1 MSIFCWEQYTCHG
14 KKIGDGPTLLDKAL
28 HVTHMRLTVYTA
40 ETVCPNLIILTQI
53 MFCQFC
59 PSHLIILS
67 QTIVWESGD
76 SSMLCCDLCRCIWC
90 SLALKPPYIHVSC
103 RSFKNFIWCSSQM
116 SLSKQNLWPNQFTIV
131 RFYVFSVCRLSSVHF
146 TSCHLY
152 RSGTRPF
159 ILRRCDVVC
168 THLYTDVESV

>member
-1 MSIFCWEQYTCHG
+1 MTWHLCFHGLCFWKRSIKWWHDLVWRTLWGWGALVQGAGLNIANMWRIKCNMSIFCWEQYTCHG

-116 SLSKQNLWPNQFTIV
+116 SLSK
-131 RFYVFSVCRLSSVHF
+131 
-146 TSCHLY
+146 
-152 RSGTRPF
+152 
-159 ILRRCDVVC
+159 
-168 THLYTDVESV
+168 